1 MQYNARTKTSCKGES
16 RLQDFFGVQSH
27 QTLVLRMKPHRCFLI
42 IDGSNFYF
50 KLKDLKLHRLLEF
63 DFSSFAK
70 TLIGSHRLVQC
81 RYYVGAVRTGRSEK
95 TKTMHANQQKLF
107 AHLKKHHVSYALG
120 YLLRYGDHYHEK
132 GVDVEMAVDM
142 LIAAYEDTADH
153 FVVISSDTDLLPAIR
168 KVREKGKIVEY
179 VGFSHAPSLAMVA
192 NCSESRLLKAE
203 DLQPFISKKK
213 SP

>member
-1 MQYNARTKTSCKGES
+1 
-16 RLQDFFGVQSH
+16 
-27 QTLVLRMKPHRCFLI
+27 MKPHRCFLI

-50 KLKDLKLHRLLEF
+50 KLKDLKLQHLLEF

-70 TLIGSHRLVQC
+70 SLIRTHRLVQC
-81 RYYVGAVRTGRSEK
+81 RYYVGAVRTGHTEK

-120 YLLRYGDHYHEK
+120 YLLRYGNHFHEK

-142 LIAAYEDTADH
+142 LIAAYEDTADRIIL
-153 FVVISSDTDLLPAIR
+153 VSSDTDLLPAIK
-168 KVREKGKIVEY
+168 KVREKGKTVEY

-192 NCSESRLLKAE
+192 NCTESRLLKAE
-203 DLQPFISKKK
+203 DLRPFVSKKK
-213 SP
+213 A